1 MKRTVPSKV
10 SDEDSALFR
19 ETVGAVKP
27 LRDDRF
33 VHKPR
38 RRPGRARFTKAGR
51 LAAIEASVAQ
61 IDPMLTSG
69 ESLSHRRPGVPESVL
84 RKLRRGEY
92 ELDGELDLHGLNVAQ
107 AKHALHEF
115 LAGALARHAL
125 CVRIIHGKGLRS
137 GSRGPVIKSAV
148 DAVLRQT
155 SAVAAYVS
163 AGHNAGG
170 TGAVHVLLS
179 TRGGKWT

>member
-1 MKRTVPSKV
+1 MKRIAHSQV
-10 SDEDSALFR
+10 STEDRELFR
-19 ETVGAVKP
+19 KTVGPVKP
-27 LRDDRF
+27 LREERV
-33 VHKPR
+33 VHTPR
-38 RRPGRARFTKAGR
+38 RRPGRARFTQAGR
-51 LAAIEASVAQ
+51 LAAIEASLAQ
-61 IDPMLTSG
+61 IDPMVASG

-92 ELDGELDLHGLNVAQ
+92 GLDDEIDLHGLNVAQ
-107 AKHALHEF
+107 AKHALHDF

-163 AGHNAGG
+163 ASHGAGG

-179 TRGGKWT
+179 AR

>member
-1 MKRTVPSKV
+1 VKRRVHFEV
-10 SDEDSALFR
+10 SADDSELFR
-19 ETVGAVKP
+19 KTVGPVKP

-33 VHKPR
+33 LPTPR
-38 RRPGRARFTKAGR
+38 RRPGRARFTQAGR
-51 LAAIEASVAQ
+51 LAAIEASLTQ
-61 IDPMLTSG
+61 IDPLVSSG
-69 ESLSHRRPGVPESVL
+69 EPLSHRRPGVPESVL

-92 ELDGELDLHGLNVAQ
+92 GLDAELDLHGLNVTQ
-107 AKHALHEF
+107 AKLALHDF
-115 LAGALARHAL
+115 LAGALAHHAL

-163 AGHNAGG
+163 AGHASGG

-179 TRGGKWT
+179 TR

>member
-1 MKRTVPSKV
+1 VKRLVHFEV
-10 SDEDSALFR
+10 SADDSELFR
-19 ETVGAVKP
+19 KTVGPVKP

-33 VHKPR
+33 FNAPR

-51 LAAIEASVAQ
+51 LAAIEASLTQ
-61 IDPMLTSG
+61 IDPLVASG
-69 ESLSHRRPGVPESVL
+69 EPLSHRRPGVPDHVL

-92 ELDGELDLHGLNVAQ
+92 GLDGELDLHGLNVAQ
-107 AKHALHEF
+107 AKHALHDF

-163 AGHNAGG
+163 AGHGSGG

-179 TRGGKWT
+179 TR

>member
-1 MKRTVPSKV
+1 VKRIAPFHV
-10 SDEDSALFR
+10 SAEDSELFR
-19 ETVGAVKP
+19 KTVGPVKP
-27 LRDDRF
+27 LRHDWI
-33 VHKPR
+33 VHTPR
-38 RRPGRARFTKAGR
+38 RRQGRAVFTKAGR
-51 LAAIEASVAQ
+51 LAPIEPSLTSRQ
-61 IDPMLTSG
+61 IDPLVVSG
-69 ESLSHRRPGVPESVL
+69 EPLSHRRAGVPESVL

-92 ELDGELDLHGLNVAQ
+92 GIDGELDLHGLNVAQ
-107 AKHALHEF
+107 AKHALHDF
-115 LAGALARHAL
+115 LAGALARHAV

-163 AGHNAGG
+163 AGQGAGG

-179 TRGGKWT
+179 SR

>member
-1 MKRTVPSKV
+1 MKRSAPSQV
-10 SDEDSALFR
+10 SADDSELFR
-19 ETVGAVKP
+19 KTVGPVKP
-27 LRDDRF
+27 LREDRF
-33 VHKPR
+33 VQTPR
-38 RRPGRARFTKAGR
+38 RRQGRARFTKAGR
-51 LAAIEASVAQ
+51 LAAIEASLTQ
-61 IDPMLTSG
+61 IDPLVVGG
-69 ESLSHRRPGVPESVL
+69 ETLSHRRPGVPENVL

-92 ELDGELDLHGLNVAQ
+92 GLDAELDLHGLNVAQ
-107 AKHALHEF
+107 AKHALHDF

-155 SAVAAYVS
+155 SAVAAYAS
-163 AGHNAGG
+163 AGHASGG

-179 TRGGKWT
+179 TR

>member
-1 MKRTVPSKV
+1 VKRTTPFQV
-10 SDEDSALFR
+10 STEDSELFR
-19 ETVGAVKP
+19 KAVGAVKP

-33 VHKPR
+33 VHTPR
-38 RRPGRARFTKAGR
+38 RRAGRARFTKAGR
-51 LAAIEASVAQ
+51 LSAIEASLAQ
-61 IDPMLTSG
+61 IDPLVKSG
-69 ESLSHRRPGVPESVL
+69 ESLSHRRPGVPEGVL

-92 ELDGELDLHGLNVAQ
+92 GLDGELDLHGLNVAQ
-107 AKHALHEF
+107 AKYALHEF
-115 LAGALARHAL
+115 LASALACQAL

-163 AGHNAGG
+163 AGHGAGG

-179 TRGGKWT
+179 TR

>member
-1 MKRTVPSKV
+1 VKRLVHFQV
-10 SDEDSALFR
+10 SADDSELFR
-19 ETVGAVKP
+19 KTVGPVKP

-33 VHKPR
+33 VHPPR

-51 LAAIEASVAQ
+51 LAALEASLAQ
-61 IDPMLTSG
+61 IDPLVASG

-92 ELDGELDLHGLNVAQ
+92 GLDGELDLHGLNVAQ
-107 AKHALHEF
+107 AKHALHDF

-163 AGHNAGG
+163 AGHGSGG

-179 TRGGKWT
+179 TR

>member
-1 MKRTVPSKV
+1 MKRSVHFQV
-10 SDEDSALFR
+10 SPDDSELFR
-19 ETVGAVKP
+19 QTVGPVKP

-33 VHKPR
+33 VHAPR
-38 RRPGRARFTKAGR
+38 RRAGRARFTKAGR
-51 LAAIEASVAQ
+51 LAAIEASLTQ
-61 IDPMLTSG
+61 IDPLVPSG
-69 ESLSHRRPGVPESVL
+69 ELLSHRRPGVPENAL

-92 ELDGELDLHGLNVAQ
+92 GLDGELDLHGLNLAQ
-107 AKHALHEF
+107 AKHALRDF

-155 SAVAAYVS
+155 PAVAAHVS
-163 AGHNAGG
+163 AGHGSGG

-179 TRGGKWT
+179 TR

>member
-1 MKRTVPSKV
+1 MKRTAPFQARATV
-10 SDEDSALFR
+10 SAEDRDLFR
-19 ETVGAVKP
+19 KTVGPVKP
-27 LRDDRF
+27 IREDRF
-33 VHKPR
+33 VHTPR

-51 LAAIEASVAQ
+51 LAAIEASLST
-61 IDPMLTSG
+61 IDPMVASG
-69 ESLSHRRPGVPESVL
+69 QALSHRRPGVPENVL
-84 RKLRRGEY
+84 RKLRRGEFG
-92 ELDGELDLHGLNVAQ
+92 LDGELDLHGLNVAQ
-107 AKHALHEF
+107 AKQALHDF

-163 AGHNAGG
+163 AGHGDGG
-170 TGAVHVLLS
+170 TGAVLVLLS
-179 TRGGKWT
+179 TR

>member
-1 MKRTVPSKV
+1 LKRIVPFQV
-10 SDEDSALFR
+10 SNEDSELFR
-19 ETVGAVKP
+19 RTVGAVKP
-27 LRDDRF
+27 LQTDRF

-51 LAAIEASVAQ
+51 LAALEASLAQ
-61 IDPMLTSG
+61 IDPMVASG
-69 ESLSHRRPGVPESVL
+69 EALSHRRPGVPESVL

-92 ELDGELDLHGLNVAQ
+92 GLDGELDLHGLNVTQ
-107 AKHALHEF
+107 AKHALHDF

-163 AGHNAGG
+163 AGHGAGG

-179 TRGGKWT
+179 SR

>member
-1 MKRTVPSKV
+1 MKRPVHFQVPA
-10 SDEDSALFR
+10 DDSELFR
-19 ETVGAVKP
+19 KTVGPVKP

-33 VHKPR
+33 VHTPR

-51 LAAIEASVAQ
+51 LAALEASLAQ
-61 IDPMLTSG
+61 IDPLVGSG
-69 ESLSHRRPGVPESVL
+69 ESLSHRRAGVPESVL

-92 ELDGELDLHGLNVAQ
+92 GLDGELDLHGLNVAQ
-107 AKHALHEF
+107 AKHALHDF

-137 GSRGPVIKSAV
+137 GARGPVIKSAV

-163 AGHNAGG
+163 AGHGSGG

-179 TRGGKWT
+179 TR